1 MPHSSRYQGDKI
13 ESTIPNWFVYAL
25 IGTLTFLIVNTI
37 HAALITFIVS
47 GAVMLFIWSYL
58 SKPVA
63 EIQQL
68 REDED
73 IDSNQMNLFHK
84 NKINR
89 NSFNRNTETNPQRKR
104 YLRSIDDIDNA
115 A

>member
-1 MPHSSRYQGDKI
+1 MSNSSRHQDDKA

-25 IGTLTFLIVNTI
+25 IGTVTFLIVNAI
-37 HAALITFIVS
+37 HAALLTLIVS

-63 EIQQL
+63 EIQQSK
-68 REDED
+68 ED

>member
-1 MPHSSRYQGDKI
+1 MSNSLKDKKI
-13 ESTIPNWFVYAL
+13 ESSIPNWFVYAL
-25 IGTLTFLIVNTI
+25 IGTVTFLIVNSF
-37 HAALITFIVS
+37 HASLLTFIVS

-63 EIQQL
+63 EIQQS
-68 REDED
+68 RED
-73 IDSNQMNLFHK
+73 SNSDQMNLFDK

-89 NSFNRNTETNPQRKR
+89 SSFNKNTETNPQRKR

>member
-1 MPHSSRYQGDKI
+1 MSNSSRRQGDKA
-13 ESTIPNWFVYAL
+13 ESTIPNWFLYAL
-25 IGTLTFLIVNTI
+25 IGTVTFLIVNAI
-37 HAALITFIVS
+37 HAALLTLTVS

-58 SKPVA
+58 SKPIA
-63 EIQQL
+63 EIQPSKVN
-68 REDED
+68 

-89 NSFNRNTETNPQRKR
+89 HAFNENTETNPQRKR
-104 YLRSIDDIDNA
+104 FLRSIDEVDEA